1 MPSEGVHFP
10 LLRDS
15 FQPVNQPVPS
25 QSPAAPKPAA
35 PAAWQDPRP
44 GSGHVVC
51 PAASSWACSPT
62 QVGQQGSAC
71 LWAKGEEDYILL
83 IRHKERGEERGE
95 ATSAGRQRE
104 EGFKGERQVWKE
116 IKTKAHS

>member
-1 MPSEGVHFP
+1 M
-10 LLRDS
+10 
-15 FQPVNQPVPS
+15 
-25 QSPAAPKPAA
+25 
-35 PAAWQDPRP
+35 
-44 GSGHVVC
+44 
-51 PAASSWACSPT
+51 
-62 QVGQQGSAC
+62 
-71 LWAKGEEDYILL
+71 WAKGEEDYILL